1 VKLRGYGIEADIP
14 QGWDARLFRW
24 PEGMPTLHAAN
35 FPLPNDDGDFGGLA
49 VTRITKDGV
58 LVVLTE
64 YDAELAGRGLF
75 APAGPPRRIRGTEL
89 SPDTLMRTFRGQAG
103 LQRFFSAGTRA
114 FCLYVVIGSHR
125 DASRL
130 AGEVN
135 RFLPTVRI
143 GP

>member
-1 VKLRGYGIEADIP
+1 MRLQGYGIEADVP
-14 QGWDARLFRW
+14 PGWDGRLFRW
-24 PEGMPTLHAAN
+24 PEGLPTLHAAS
-35 FPLPNDDGDFGGLA
+35 FPLPNGDGDFGDLA
-49 VTRITKDGV
+49 VTRMPKDGV

-64 YDAELAGRGLF
+64 YDHALAGRGLF
-75 APAGPPRRIRGTEL
+75 APVGPPGRIRGTEL

-103 LQRFFSAGTRA
+103 LQRFFSAGARA

-125 DASRL
+125 DAWRL

-135 RFLPTVRI
+135 RFLPTVHI